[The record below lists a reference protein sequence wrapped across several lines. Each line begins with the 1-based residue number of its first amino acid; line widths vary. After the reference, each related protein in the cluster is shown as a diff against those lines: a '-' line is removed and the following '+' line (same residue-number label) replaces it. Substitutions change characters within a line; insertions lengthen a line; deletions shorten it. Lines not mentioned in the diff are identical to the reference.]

1 MKIFLDFDRTLFDLD
16 AFHKEARE
24 TLEGQGLPEG
34 AYLASKQPFSTA
46 SGMPGGSYTPERH
59 EAELKRLFPGNGSSL
74 ASFVRGLNRDGRRF
88 VFPGAEDF
96 LREIAEHEL
105 IILTFGNDEY
115 QRYKIAGSG
124 LEGLVDRI
132 IVTDED
138 KWAAMRAELS
148 FGEEAIFVDDHGG
161 YFLEKPEDIPVCG
174 IHLVRAGQEDCGNCL
189 AHTHVSDLAETLQTI
204 RKYPLK
210 QADIR

>member
-16 AFHKEARE
+16 AFHREARE
-24 TLEGQGLPEG
+24 ALEQRGLPEG
-34 AYLASKQPFSTA
+34 AYFASKQPFSTV

-59 EAELKRLFPGNGSSL
+59 EAELERLFPGNGLSL
-74 ASFVRGLNRDGRRF
+74 ASFVRALNREEGQRF

-96 LREIAEHEL
+96 LREIADHEL

-148 FGEEAIFVDDHGG
+148 SDEEAVFVDDHGG
-161 YFLEKPEDIPVCG
+161 YFSERPGDIAVCG
-174 IHLVRAGQEDCGNCL
+174 VHLVRADQEDCGDCL
-189 AHTHVSDLAETLQTI
+189 AHTHVSDLTEILAVI
-204 RKYPLK
+204 REKS
-210 QADIR
+210 A

>member
-16 AFHKEARE
+16 AFHRVARL
-24 TLEGQGLPEG
+24 TLEKDGIPYE
-34 AYLASKQPFSTA
+34 AYDASKKVFSKV
-46 SGMPGGSYTPERH
+46 GGVAGPTYTPEAH
-59 EAELKRLFPGNGSSL
+59 EAEAGRMFPGVSQGIARHVRAL
-74 ASFVRGLNRDGRRF
+74 AADGGRF

-96 LREIAEHEL
+96 LREIADHEL

-148 FGEEAIFVDDHGG
+148 SDEEAVFVDDHGG
-161 YFLEKPEDIPVCG
+161 YFSERPGDIAVCG
-174 IHLVRAGQEDCGNCL
+174 VHLVRADQGDCGDCL
-189 AHTHVSDLAETLQTI
+189 AHTHVSDLTEILAVI
-204 RKYPLK
+204 REKS
-210 QADIR
+210 A